1 MAEFHP
7 VLKFSELPAESIR
20 RVLVEG
26 RPVLLARIGDTVHAV
41 SDTCSHEDVSLSF
54 GCIKDGAIK
63 CGYHGSRF
71 CLKTGRALNEP
82 ATESIPVYSTRIDGD
97 TISVALENPS

>member
-1 MAEFHP
+1 M
-7 VLKFSELPAESIR
+7 R
-20 RVLVEG
+20 RSRVASG
-26 RPVLLARIGDTVHAV
+26 RQQNRTGAYGEVP
-41 SDTCSHEDVSLSF
+41 SPPDTCSHEDVSLSF

-82 ATESIPVYSTRIDGD
+82 ATEAIPVYSTRIDGD